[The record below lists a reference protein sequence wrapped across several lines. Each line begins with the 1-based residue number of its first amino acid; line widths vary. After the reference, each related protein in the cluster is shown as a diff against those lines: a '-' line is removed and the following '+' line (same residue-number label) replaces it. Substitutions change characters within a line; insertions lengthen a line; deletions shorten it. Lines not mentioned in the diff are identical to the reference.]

1 MSPSKIHIELVPTL
15 DHCVET
21 LAKQEYKAA
30 LEKLLASA
38 ERSTKLQCRIELL
51 RLFLETTDFKRLR
64 SEYEPRLIEGRTVK
78 FVLYQEE
85 NSPQYK
91 IIVE

>member
-15 DHCVET
+15 DHCIET
-21 LAKQEYKAA
+21 LAKQEYKEA

-38 ERSTKLQCRIELL
+38 EGSIELQCRIEFL

-64 SEYEPRLIEGRTVK
+64 SEYEPHLIEGKTVK

-85 NSPQYK
+85 NSPRYE
-91 IIVE
+91 ITVE